1 MCYFS
6 YCVHF
11 IDAFIKIYLE
21 INLFPVFI
29 PKPVYSVRLGSQINL
44 FLSKEWTDWLL
55 YYRDQLYYAS
65 LREVKSTV
73 LIAQFDCGE
82 DFLSVQC
89 FSSAPTQGIISVF
102 PFVIIIK
109 WV

>member
-21 INLFPVFI
+21 INLFPVII

-44 FLSKEWTDWLL
+44 FLSKEWTD
-55 YYRDQLYYAS
+55 
-65 LREVKSTV
+65 
-73 LIAQFDCGE
+73 
-82 DFLSVQC
+82 
-89 FSSAPTQGIISVF
+89 
-102 PFVIIIK
+102 
-109 WV
+109 